1 MALCRFPP
9 EAPSSWH
16 PFSLP
21 AAAFSAGIGL
31 ATCWLCSPTQRINV
45 FLSEMKE
52 RGGGGSKIINMVL
65 LISRLPDLVPHFPG
79 SSPHPLKP
87 TVSSCWPPGPMGLLA
102 SCLTSHINLPSLLQI
117 STDQISHF
125 QDSGHKA
132 PFSGII
138 SN

>member
-9 EAPSSWH
+9 EAPSSGH

-21 AAAFSAGIGL
+21 AAASSAGIGL
-31 ATCWLCSPTQRINV
+31 ATCWLCSSTQRINV

-52 RGGGGSKIINMVL
+52 RGGGESKIVNMVL
-65 LISRLPDLVPHFPG
+65 LISRLPDLVPTFLGP
-79 SSPHPLKP
+79 PRPPKP